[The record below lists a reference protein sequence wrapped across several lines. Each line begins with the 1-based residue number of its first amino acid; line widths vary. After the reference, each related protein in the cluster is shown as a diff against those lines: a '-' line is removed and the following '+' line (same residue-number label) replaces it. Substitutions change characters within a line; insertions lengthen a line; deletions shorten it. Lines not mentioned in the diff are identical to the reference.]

1 VMAAVAEW
9 GLSVLAITHFARL
22 LHVLRPTAVHV
33 LVRGA
38 VVASGDAE
46 LVDRLEREGYA
57 PYS

>member
-1 VMAAVAEW
+1 
-9 GLSVLAITHFARL
+9 
-22 LHVLRPTAVHV
+22 
-33 LVRGA
+33 VRGA

>member
-1 VMAAVAEW
+1 
-9 GLSVLAITHFARL
+9 L